1 MHRYAVEVEASRARE
16 FSIPGARIVERKE
29 IEENGTVG
37 FIVESQQ
44 ELDLISGGDSGVIGV
59 EPL

>member
-1 MHRYAVEVEASRARE
+1 MGKYAVEVEASKAKD
-16 FSIPGARIVERKE
+16 FKIPGARIIEQKE

-37 FIVESQQ
+37 FIVES
-44 ELDLISGGDSGVIGV
+44 EKDIKLVGGQDGIVAI